1 MIVAYLALG
10 LIVFGLVLYLIYAI
24 VGAEKF

>member
-10 LIVFGLVLYLIYAI
+10 LIVFGLVIYLIYAI